1 MKAIK
6 IIGIIALVIIVIF
19 LVGRTILNK
28 VITSETEISRQSK
41 HNEEVISII
50 DKQLDGINIEN
61 LLKKKNLI
69 LEKTVYEL
77 QNHIKSGELT
87 YEELTAFYL
96 YRIKQ
101 FDQNSEGLNSVVTVN
116 PKAIELARKCDENPN
131 SNTSLLYGIP
141 VALKDNINTKD
152 MATTAGSPALA
163 GFVPDEDADIV
174 IKLKEDG
181 AIILA
186 KANLSEFANFKSY
199 TMPNGYN
206 DYKGQ
211 NLNPYGPLKITTWG
225 SSSGS
230 GTCASSNFAAVT
242 IGTETTG
249 SIVAPASVQGV
260 VGYRP
265 SLGKVSGQGIIPL
278 SHSLDTAGPITRT
291 VYDAAVLYK
300 SISNDDSV
308 DLEKLDENYL
318 SGKNIGIVELYKDL
332 PDTKKL
338 IESLEQAGANIVFI
352 KYDGSK
358 LDNFDILIA
367 EFRDDLNDYLIKY
380 NAPFNSLKD
389 IIAFYED
396 DKENRAK
403 YGYDL
408 LSLAEKSNNLSSDE
422 IESRMKEATLLM
434 HSIFDTYKIDALAST
449 DNSQALLACMSA
461 SPEITVPLYIDASNT
476 PHGATFS
483 TRPGDDFE
491 ALKISYSFEQKTK
504 GRIPPIIE

>member
-1 MKAIK
+1 MKALK
-6 IIGIIALVIIVIF
+6 IIGIIAIVILVIF
-19 LVGRTILNK
+19 LVGRTVLNK
-28 VITSETEISRQSK
+28 AITSENQITRQSK
-41 HNEEVISII
+41 NNEEVIAII

-61 LLKKKNLI
+61 ILKKKHLI
-69 LEKTVYEL
+69 LEKNVEEL
-77 QNHIKSGELT
+77 QNSIKSGELT

-101 FDQNSEGLNSVVTVN
+101 FDQNEKGLNSVITVN
-116 PKAIELARKCDENPN
+116 PMSIELARKCDENPN
-131 SNTSLLYGIP
+131 SNNSILYGIP

-152 MATTAGSPALA
+152 MPTTAGSPALE
-163 GFVPDEDADIV
+163 GFIPAEDADIV
-174 IKLKEDG
+174 MKLKKDG

-206 DYKGQ
+206 DHKGQ

-230 GTCASSNFAAVT
+230 GTCASSNFAALT

-249 SIVAPASVQGV
+249 SIVAPASIQGV

-265 SLGKVSGQGIIPL
+265 SLGKVSGQGIVPL
-278 SHSLDTAGPITRT
+278 SHSLDTAGPITRN

-300 SISNDDSV
+300 TISDDNSV
-308 DLEKLDENYL
+308 DLNKLDKNYL
-318 SGKNIGIVELYKDL
+318 TGKTIGIVELYKDL

-338 IESLEQAGANIVFI
+338 IESLEKAGANIVFI

-358 LDNFDILIA
+358 LDNFDILVA
-367 EFRDDLNDYLIKY
+367 EFRDDLNEYLVKY
-380 NAPFNSLKD
+380 DAPFKSLKD
-389 IIAFYED
+389 ILSFYED
-396 DKENRAK
+396 DRENRAK

-408 LSLAEKSNNLSSDE
+408 LTMADKSNDVTAEN
-422 IESRMKEATLLM
+422 IEERMNNADKLM
-434 HSIFDTYKIDALAST
+434 NEIFDTYKIDALAST
-449 DNSQALLACMSA
+449 DNSLSLLACMSG
-461 SPEITVPLYIDASNT
+461 SPEITVPLYVDDTNT

-483 TRPGDDFE
+483 TRPDNDFE
-491 ALKISYSFEQKTK
+491 ALKISYSFEQKTN